1 MSTTETKM
9 AELITKANTEKMCT
23 EKEVS
28 SGSLLGGLGSVTRA
42 AFLLVSGDSYQW
54 CFNFVLK

>member
-1 MSTTETKM
+1 M